1 MEIVNEEDPK
11 KERKCTSSI
20 RLSLGG
26 KKDHLMFVVLRMSNG
41 MTRFIDWIRS
51 RLAHAEG

>member
-26 KKDHLMFVVLRMSNG
+26 EK
-41 MTRFIDWIRS
+41 RS
-51 RLAHAEG
+51 FDVRGASDEQWND